1 MNYYDILKER
11 EKYKIA
17 ENLYKCPICKAEKT
31 IKGFIQHVKN
41 HFFERD
47 ISNFRNAGNEKNK
60 KLHRSVIDNY
70 NKKPNMCL
78 YCNEPILAK
87 EHEKIYYVKKRKF
100 CSSSC
105 SAKYSNTHRCKDIYL
120 KIKETWNIKL
130 QNGEVDEIV
139 KNRNQ
144 VRRKIEEKECAFCG
158 KIFTVRKNK
167 QVFCS
172 SECRE
177 KSYGSKEELIEWA
190 NDFIKNNGFV
200 PTSKIS
206 GRMTRLAK
214 ENFGSWNNFIKE
226 LGYEPR
232 KQMYGKGSYLCK
244 DGHIS
249 DSISEIVIDNWLFE
263 NNIKHERRKIYPN
276 SKKDCDFYL
285 SDYDI
290 WIEFFG
296 LLGEDDKYDKTAEEK
311 RTIARENGINM
322 LEITAKDL
330 FPKNKLEEKI
340 LKFLV

>member
-1 MNYYDILKER
+1 MMKYKEIYR
-11 EKYKIA
+11 KRDKYKIA
-17 ENLYKCPICKAEKT
+17 ENLYKCPICGAEKT
-31 IKGFIQHVKN
+31 IKGFMQHVKN

-47 ISNFRNAGNEKNK
+47 ISNFKRAAIKNSKESHVNSINYYNEKPNK
-60 KLHRSVIDNY
+60 
-70 NKKPNMCL
+70 CL
-78 YCNEPILAK
+78 YCGKPILAK
-87 EHEKIYYVKKRKF
+87 DTDKVYKVKEKKF
-100 CSSSC
+100 CCKSC
-105 SAKYSNTHRCKDIYL
+105 SAKYNNIHRNKDVYL
-120 KIKETWNIKL
+120 KVKETWSIKL
-130 QNGEVDEIV
+130 Q
-139 KNRNQ
+139 
-144 VRRKIEEKECAFCG
+144 IEGKECAFCG
-158 KIFTVRKNK
+158 NVFTTKNNK

-190 NDFIKNNGFV
+190 NDFVKNNGFV

-206 GRMTRLAK
+206 RRMTRLAK

-311 RTIARENGINM
+311 RMIARENGINM